1 MNRLLKSRKA
11 PGSVGLQPGNL
22 IHGTLKLFEPLVIL
36 FQASVAQQYV
46 TDAMCECSV
55 TCVPEKNKDPKSFD
69 SYRPITVC
77 SVLGKLLEKILYREI
92 SHKCDHGNQQFGF
105 RESLDVQNAHAAFF
119 AIFERHKHSK
129 KNLYVYAIDIS
140 KDFDKILH
148 SQGILSLRRN
158 GVDPFICACL

>member
-1 MNRLLKSRKA
+1 M
-11 PGSVGLQPGNL
+11 
-22 IHGTLKLFEPLVIL
+22 EPLNYLKPLAIL

-55 TCVPEKNKDPKSFD
+55 TCVPEKNKDPKSCD

-105 RESLDVQNAHAAFF
+105 RESLGVQNAHAAFF
-119 AIFERHKHSK
+119 LRFLNVISIRKRIFMFMLLTYLKTLIRFCIPKGFYLYEEMVWTLSFVHVCEHGIGKHQ
-129 KNLYVYAIDIS
+129 
-140 KDFDKILH
+140 F
-148 SQGILSLRRN
+148 
-158 GVDPFICACL
+158 ACE